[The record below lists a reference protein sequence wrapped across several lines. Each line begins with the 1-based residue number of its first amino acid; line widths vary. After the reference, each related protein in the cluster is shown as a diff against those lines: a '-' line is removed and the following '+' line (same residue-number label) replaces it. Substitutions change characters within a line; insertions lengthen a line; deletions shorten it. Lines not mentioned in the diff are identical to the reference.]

1 MNNDLYFKN
10 KYYKYKIKYHK
21 LKQSGGMFP
30 VSDIDDTKKYYIKNV
45 ETGLYLRKTYAN
57 KTEVQTVEF
66 DSNKAKSFEFTL
78 GYANAVDSYRIQ
90 NVDGLLLAVTPDSKA
105 EFKKNRGGDTSLVFK
120 ITKHPTR
127 ECYKIVNNNKLSL
140 EIREGELKF
149 DDDRDNSNK
158 QCFIFEEAPEEE
170 PEEEPAPARP
180 PQPAPAPA
188 PALKYNIDNGLIN
201 QPVLSQI
208 SNLPSS
214 ETPQIKSA
222 MVWGALNRANEIN
235 GITEFLRLKY
245 ITHNDV
251 MKNGNPD
258 NNPATCQFIKD
269 YVRLSED
276 PVWVQ
281 ATKQTLGL

>member
-1 MNNDLYFKN
+1 
-10 KYYKYKIKYHK
+10 
-21 LKQSGGMFP
+21 
-30 VSDIDDTKKYYIKNV
+30 
-45 ETGLYLRKTYAN
+45 
-57 KTEVQTVEF
+57 
-66 DSNKAKSFEFTL
+66 
-78 GYANAVDSYRIQ
+78 
-90 NVDGLLLAVTPDSKA
+90 
-105 EFKKNRGGDTSLVFK
+105 
-120 ITKHPTR
+120 
-127 ECYKIVNNNKLSL
+127 KLSL

-149 DDDRDNSNK
+149 DDDRDNSDK
-158 QCFIFEEAPEEE
+158 QCFIFIEAPA
-170 PEEEPAPARP
+170 PPQPAPQPA
-180 PQPAPAPA
+180 PAPAPA

-258 NNPATCQFIKD
+258 NNPPTCQFIKD

-276 PVWVQ
+276 STWVR
-281 ATKQTLGL
+281 ATKQKLGL